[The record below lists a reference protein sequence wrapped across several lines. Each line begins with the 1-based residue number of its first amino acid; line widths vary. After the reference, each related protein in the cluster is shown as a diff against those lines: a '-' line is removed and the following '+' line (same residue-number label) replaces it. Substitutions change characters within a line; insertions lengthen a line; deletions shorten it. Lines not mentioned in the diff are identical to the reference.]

1 MSTRR
6 RPRRSRVAGRVGRFG
21 CAVAALAALLV
32 LATGGVILWLDHA
45 HHGPP
50 PPEAC
55 YATLDGSQWQLDPG
69 QADNAALVAAVSLRR
84 GLPARAATIALAT
97 SMQESKLRNLPEG
110 DRDSLG
116 LFQQRPSQGWGT
128 EAQIM
133 DPVYAT
139 GRFYSALVKVK
150 GYETLPITEA
160 AQAVQRSGF
169 PDAYAQHETAARA
182 YASALTGNSPA
193 ALTCVLHSPDA
204 DADAGDGPATTVP
217 ATVVDR
223 VHRDFG
229 QLGTRVAPATKGSG
243 PAVVVDTATLG
254 DDAER
259 LAWAVGQWGVA
270 TAQPLGLVGVQV
282 DDQRWDRDSG
292 TWGPAKGPAVPAGQV
307 RLELPS
313 D

>member
-1 MSTRR
+1 
-6 RPRRSRVAGRVGRFG
+6 VAGL
-21 CAVAALAALLV
+21 AVLLV
-32 LATGGVILWLDHA
+32 LATAGVIAWLDHT

-55 YATLDGSQWQLDPG
+55 YAANDGARWQLDPD
-69 QADNAALVAAVSLRR
+69 QADNAALVAAVALRR
-84 GLPARAATIALAT
+84 GLPARAVTIALAT
-97 SMQESKLRNLPEG
+97 SIQESKLRNLPEG

-128 EAQIM
+128 EEQIL

-150 GYETLPITEA
+150 GYETMPITEA

-169 PDAYAQHETAARA
+169 PDAYAQHEAAARA
-182 YASALTGNSPA
+182 FASALTGNSPA
-193 ALTCVLHSPDA
+193 ALTCTLHAVDD
-204 DADAGDGPATTVP
+204 DADAGSGPARAVP
-217 ATVVDR
+217 AAVVDR
-223 VHRDFG
+223 VHRD
-229 QLGTRVAPATKGSG
+229 LGPLATRVVPAGKGSG
-243 PAVVVDTATLG
+243 PAVVVDTARLG
-254 DDAER
+254 DDAHR

-282 DDQRWDRDSG
+282 DDQRWDRGSG
-292 TWGPAKGPAVPAGQV
+292 TWVPAKGPAVPAGQV